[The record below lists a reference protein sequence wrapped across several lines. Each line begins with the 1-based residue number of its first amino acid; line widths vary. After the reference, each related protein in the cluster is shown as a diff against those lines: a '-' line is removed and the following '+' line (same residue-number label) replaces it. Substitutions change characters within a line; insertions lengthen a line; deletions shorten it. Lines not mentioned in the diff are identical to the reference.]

1 MNLLYAA
8 VDIAVTCFFTHGCI
22 HALATNTTPASTL
35 EHRNRTRIFWL
46 DVFMAAGNGNG
57 NGNAIS
63 ARTRAHIPLCHPV
76 QHGDDAQDSKEI
88 P

>member
-22 HALATNTTPASTL
+22 HALATNTTSASTL

-46 DVFMAAGNGNG
+46 DVFMAAGKD
-57 NGNAIS
+57 NAIS
-63 ARTRAHIPLCHPV
+63 ARTRAHTPLCHPV